1 MAQTRFE
8 KLRVYRLSEEI
19 ADFTWDAVEKWDPL
33 AKETIGVSFIKAADS
48 IGANIAEGAGRGS
61 IRENRRFARNA
72 RGFLF
77 ELKHWLRRANKR
89 GLLAEEEIE
98 MFKKMLDELTPKL
111 SAYINAIGKKSK
123 TTDNPQYT
131 TH

>member
-1 MAQTRFE
+1 MARTSFE
-8 KLRVYRLSEEI
+8 KLRVYQLSEEV
-19 ADFTWDAVEKWDPL
+19 ADFTWDTVDKWDSL
-33 AKETIGVSFIKAADS
+33 AKETIGIYFIKAADS

-61 IRENRRFARNA
+61 IRENRRYARIA

-77 ELKHWLRRANKR
+77 ELKHWLRRAKKR
-89 GLLAEEEIE
+89 KLLAEEE
-98 MFKKMLDELTPKL
+98 MAMYKKLLDELTPKL

>member
-1 MAQTRFE
+1 MARPRFE
-8 KLRVYRLSEEI
+8 KLRVYQLSEEL

-33 AKETIGVSFIKAADS
+33 AKETIGIHFIKAADN

-61 IRENRRFARNA
+61 VRENRRFARIA

-77 ELKHWLRRANKR
+77 EFKHWLRRANKR
-89 GLLAEEEIE
+89 GLLAEEEVE
-98 MFKKMLDELTPKL
+98 MFKKLLDELTARL

-123 TTDNPQYT
+123 PTDNPQYT

>member
-1 MAQTRFE
+1 MAQTSFE
-8 KLRVYRLSEEI
+8 KLRVYQLSEEI
-19 ADFTWDAVEKWDPL
+19 ADFTWDAVEKWDAL
-33 AKETIGVSFIKAADS
+33 ARETIGLHFIRAADS

-61 IRENRRFARNA
+61 IRENRQFARIA

-77 ELKHWLRRANKR
+77 ELKHWLRRARKR

-98 MFKKMLDELTPKL
+98 MFKKLLDEFTPKL